1 MGSLAFAA
9 GGAAA
14 GLGQGMA
21 QVGQTLMK
29 EQVERGLMDLRN
41 QYEDQRQANQQAFQ
55 SGEAE
60 KTRGFEKEL
69 KTQEM
74 TGMAAMKDKELSQA
88 RELAAQKEKGEN
100 ERNIRSTNARVD
112 AAVGGAFMRGGQGGS
127 KAAAAIKPWQVQK
140 LKVAPRDKQGNLVPG
155 TQAEDVQTYF
165 DPNLGSSWVR
175 TPEGYVRSDSKG
187 NPITPPSARNRV
199 PATDEEIQHVMRSP
213 YEVIPDQIDTP
224 RAFKGGGTMKP
235 ANAGLT
241 YLQAF
246 EKEHGVVP
254 VEVMEN
260 VRKLAQQQQIELS
273 GQSGG
278 SFTLPMSGKTIE
290 RPAGFTGGGA
300 GGAEAPE
307 PPGDQ
312 SDND

>member
-60 KTRGFEKEL
+60 KTRTFESGL
-69 KTQEM
+69 KHEEM
-74 TGMAAMKDKELSQA
+74 TAGAALKHEEMAQT
-88 RELAAQKEKGEN
+88 
-100 ERNIRSTNARVD
+100 ERLHQETEAGANQRNLNSTNARID

-300 GGAEAPE
+300 AEAPE